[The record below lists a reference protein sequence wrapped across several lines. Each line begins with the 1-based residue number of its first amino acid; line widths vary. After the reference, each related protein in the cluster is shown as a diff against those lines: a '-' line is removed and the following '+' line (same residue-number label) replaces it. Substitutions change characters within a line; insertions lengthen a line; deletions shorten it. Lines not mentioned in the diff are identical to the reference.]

1 VGGGGGGGGERRI
14 RYVQREIAEAALA
27 TRPLLARARV
37 LRPRARCAKQ
47 SGMKVRGGR
56 GWNNAEPAD
65 AAGIKLR
72 RDRDGSSG
80 ILQTARITMPRRS
93 LFSIHS
99 V

>member
-1 VGGGGGGGGERRI
+1 
-14 RYVQREIAEAALA
+14 VQREIAETALA
-27 TRPLLARARV
+27 TRPLLAITS
-37 LRPRARCAKQ
+37 ARCAKQ
-47 SGMKVRGGR
+47 SGMKVKGGR